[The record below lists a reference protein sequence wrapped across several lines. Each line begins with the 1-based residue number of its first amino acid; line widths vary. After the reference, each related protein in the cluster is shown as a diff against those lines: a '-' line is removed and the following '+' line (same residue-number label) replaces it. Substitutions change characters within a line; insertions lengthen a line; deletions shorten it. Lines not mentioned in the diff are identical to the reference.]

1 MTTIVY
7 KKGKYIAADKRSIGG
22 EAGYHD
28 EGKKIFQYSTK
39 DYMIYLLNSWIK
51 QMPEKINSLL
61 ETYFKDGFDPI
72 SLFNIQEDLKVI
84 QQWHDFACLLV
95 YYDTSSKRDSW
106 ILRDRAWKLWKQACE
121 EIDFHY
127 AAGWSWS
134 DWVDGIMLIKPD
146 IEPEEL
152 FKLVSSKDLYTSPT
166 FDIINLKQ

>member
-7 KKGKYIAADKRSIGG
+7 KKGKYIAADKRWIGG

-28 EGKKIFQYSTK
+28 ECKKIFQYSTK

-51 QMPEKINSLL
+51 QMPEKIDALL
-61 ETYFKDGFDPI
+61 EQYFSHKFNPVDLF
-72 SLFNIQEDLKVI
+72 SLQEDLKVI

-95 YYDTSSKRDSW
+95 YYSREEIKW
-106 ILRDRAWKLWKQACE
+106 QYRDRAWKLWKQACE

-152 FKLVSSKDLYTSPT
+152 FKLVSSKDLYTSPK